1 MSWSKEKKK
10 DNQRALL
17 KGRIELAC
25 DEANAWIDAQA
36 AAIKEECTNL
46 PLGTIRDSLTRG
58 ECPCKATLRLIQNG
72 D

>member
-1 MSWSKEKKK
+1 MLKTRQEKR
-10 DNQRALL
+10 NALL
-17 KGRIELAC
+17 KSRIELAC

-58 ECPCKATLRLIQNG
+58 ECPCRAALRLING
-72 D
+72 E

>member
-1 MSWSKEKKK
+1 MSKTRQEKR
-10 DNQRALL
+10 NALL
-17 KGRIELAC
+17 KARIELAC

-58 ECPCKATLRLIQNG
+58 ECPCKATLRLLNG

>member
-1 MSWSKEKKK
+1 MLKTRAEKR
-10 DNQRALL
+10 NALL
-17 KGRIELAC
+17 KSRIEIAC

-58 ECPCKATLRLIQNG
+58 QCPCRAVLRLING
-72 D
+72 E